1 MGGRSSRRRVAAAVA
16 VALLASSC
24 GGDESSG
31 LPTLVGTATTAPA
44 IGPEQIE
51 PVSEPTAVTNL
62 PSEMAGAAEPLSSAE
77 AESVDSEAGET
88 VAAVAA
94 AESEA
99 VAGEEPAESDEG
111 GEEPA
116 EPEAVAGE
124 EAAKPEAVA
133 GEEPA
138 ERDDLT
144 DEERLLAFA
153 ECMRENGVDFP
164 DPVVEADGT
173 VIFGFRPGR
182 GGGFAALQEIG
193 RDPDLPAARDTCQGL
208 VAGVA
213 FGSGQ
218 GGFDMVEIQDA
229 LLEFARCMR
238 DNGVDIG
245 DPDMSVFAP
254 GAGGGDQPG
263 GPFRGVIDLDDPDLA
278 SAFAICQQQLPG
290 AGQGAN
296 FGGGS

>member
-16 VALLASSC
+16 VAMLAASC
-24 GGDESSG
+24 GGGGESSG
-31 LPTLVGTATTAPA
+31 LPTLVGAATTAPA
-44 IGPEQIE
+44 TGPERIE
-51 PVSEPTAVTNL
+51 PVSEPTAVTSL
-62 PSEMAGAAEPLSSAE
+62 SSEAAGAAEPLSSAE
-77 AESVDSEAGET
+77 ADAVDSEASET
-88 VAAVAA
+88 VAA
-94 AESEA
+94 AEPQA
-99 VAGEEPAESDEG
+99 IAGEEPAAPDEG
-111 GEEPA
+111 GEEAAEPEVVAGEEVA

-124 EAAKPEAVA
+124 EPI
-133 GEEPA
+133 

-193 RDPDLPAARDTCQGL
+193 RDPDLPAARDACQGL

-213 FGSGQ
+213 FGPGQ
-218 GGFDMVEIQDA
+218 GGFDMIEIQDA

-254 GAGGGDQPG
+254 GASGGDQPG

-290 AGQGAN
+290 AGQGAS